1 MPALQ
6 HAKAKP
12 LRRQLL
18 VLALGG
24 MLPLA
29 LLAFVGLAYDFQ
41 EQTSLTHQ
49 RALET
54 TRALATAVDAEID
67 RSIAALRVLATSEAL
82 DRGDIPAF
90 EAAARRAVASQPGW
104 RFVSL
109 AGLDG
114 RHLVNT
120 FFKPGEALP
129 DRQREPE
136 SFTRALQTAAPQVG
150 TIVNGRDGWAFPVRF
165 PVVREGTVRYV
176 LTAVAKPDVAR
187 DILMRQRMSDDW
199 VLSVFDS
206 AGARVARSKSH
217 EKMLGTRGHES
228 LRSLL
233 SHAAPEG
240 VGVTTTMEGENV
252 FTAYTRSRSGWSV
265 VMGLPV
271 AAAHAPA
278 WTSLAFTSAVV
289 VLSLVAGLFAALFL
303 ARRINEPMSHL
314 TSAANSLVR
323 GEVPRIAPSGL
334 REVDEV
340 ASALTTAAEDLH
352 RVQAER
358 AGLLAREREARAQ
371 AEAANHS
378 KDQFLAM
385 LGHELRNPLAALSS
399 ASALLEMGVPDPN
412 AQKQLHG
419 VIRRQVGN
427 LGRLTDDLLDTARAL
442 LGKIDLRRAPVDLA
456 RVAANAINAL
466 AMTGRSSEHRIERDL
481 HEAWVSGDE
490 VRLEQVACNLLVNA
504 TKYTPAGKL
513 IRVTTRREDGH
524 AILVVEDEGHG
535 LSPELAARV
544 FDPFVQ
550 GKRSIDRAQGGLG
563 VGLTLVK
570 SLVELHGGTVA
581 VRSEGEDRGA
591 EFIVSIPA
599 MERVS
604 APDIPRA
611 PSAKQHARVL
621 IIEDNDDGRETLAIL
636 LGSLGY
642 EVHTACDGPSGIE
655 LARGELPDIALVD
668 VGLPRMDGYEV
679 ARRLRA
685 EHDGRMMIVAL
696 TGYGSAEDR
705 ARALAAGFDEHLTKP
720 LDVERLQQL
729 IAKRSRATA

>member
-1 MPALQ
+1 
-6 HAKAKP
+6 
-12 LRRQLL
+12 
-18 VLALGG
+18 
-24 MLPLA
+24 
-29 LLAFVGLAYDFQ
+29 
-41 EQTSLTHQ
+41 
-49 RALET
+49 
-54 TRALATAVDAEID
+54 
-67 RSIAALRVLATSEAL
+67 
-82 DRGDIPAF
+82 
-90 EAAARRAVASQPGW
+90 
-104 RFVSL
+104 
-109 AGLDG
+109 
-114 RHLVNT
+114 
-120 FFKPGEALP
+120 
-129 DRQREPE
+129 
-136 SFTRALQTAAPQVG
+136 
-150 TIVNGRDGWAFPVRF
+150 
-165 PVVREGTVRYV
+165 
-176 LTAVAKPDVAR
+176 
-187 DILMRQRMSDDW
+187 
-199 VLSVFDS
+199 
-206 AGARVARSKSH
+206 
-217 EKMLGTRGHES
+217 
-228 LRSLL
+228 
-233 SHAAPEG
+233 
-240 VGVTTTMEGENV
+240 
-252 FTAYTRSRSGWSV
+252 
-265 VMGLPV
+265 
-271 AAAHAPA
+271 
-278 WTSLAFTSAVV
+278 
-289 VLSLVAGLFAALFL
+289 
-303 ARRINEPMSHL
+303 
-314 TSAANSLVR
+314 
-323 GEVPRIAPSGL
+323 
-334 REVDEV
+334 
-340 ASALTTAAEDLH
+340 
-352 RVQAER
+352 
-358 AGLLAREREARAQ
+358 
-371 AEAANHS
+371 
-378 KDQFLAM
+378 M

-442 LGKIDLRRAPVDLA
+442 LGKIELRRAPVDLA

-466 AMTGRSSEHRIERDL
+466 AMTGRSSAHRIERDL

-642 EVHTACDGPSGIE
+642 EVHAACDGPSGIE

-720 LDVERLQQL
+720 LEVERLQQL